1 MRRRHLLGAMGAAA
15 LSAPLSIPRLAHAQA
30 TRPLRFVPSSD
41 LAIIDPIWTLAYVT
55 RNHGFMVFD
64 TLYGLDEHFMPQP
77 QMVAGHVVESDGL
90 LWRLTLRDGLLFHDG
105 TPVLAADCV
114 ASIRRWASIDAFG
127 QMLMAVTEELSAPSD
142 KEIRFRLRRPF
153 PLLPTALAKGSPLM
167 CAIMP
172 ARLAA
177 TPATTQVTEMVGSGP
192 FRFVADERV
201 TGSRAV
207 YGKFEKYVP
216 APGASSFL
224 AGRKIVHFNRVEWHS
239 VPDSGTAAA
248 ALQAGEVDWLETP
261 SFDLLPPL
269 QRNRNVVVQNID
281 PTGTI
286 GVLRI
291 NHQHAPFNN
300 PAILRALLGA
310 LDQKSCMT
318 AVAGD
323 DAALWR
329 ADVGFFTPDTPMAS
343 DAGTEVMSGPRDLE
357 KARQALA
364 AAGYKGE
371 KVVLL
376 GASNIEAINAMS
388 MVVQDTL
395 TRIGMNVDYV
405 STDWGTVMQRR
416 TSNQP
421 TDKGGWSCFVG
432 TWSGNDLANPAV
444 SVTLRGDG
452 KGAGGWLESPEI
464 ERLRAAWF
472 EAPDLASQ
480 QRICREL
487 QVQAWKDVPYIPLG
501 QFRTQAAWR
510 REITGL
516 SKGFP
521 LFWNVKP
528 A

>member
-1 MRRRHLLGAMGAAA
+1 MRRRDVLSAIGAATS
-15 LSAPLSIPRLAHAQA
+15 LPLFTPRLARAQA
-30 TRPLRFVPSSD
+30 ARPLRFVPSSD

-77 QMVAGHVVESDGL
+77 QMVAGHVVENDGR

-114 ASIRRWASIDAFG
+114 ASIRRWASVDAFG
-127 QMLMAVTEELSAPSD
+127 QVLMAMTEELSAVGD
-142 KEIRFRLRRPF
+142 KEIRFRLSRPF
-153 PLLPTALAKGSPLM
+153 PLLPTALAKGNPLM

-192 FRFVADERV
+192 FRFVAEERIP
-201 TGSRAV
+201 GSRAV
-207 YGKFEKYVP
+207 YSKFEKYAP
-216 APGASSFL
+216 APGNSSFL
-224 AGRKIVHFNRVEWHS
+224 AGAKVVHFGRVEWHS

-269 QRNRNVVVQNID
+269 LRNRNVAVRNVD

-291 NHQHAPFNN
+291 NHLHPPFNN
-300 PAILRALLGA
+300 PAIRRALLSA
-310 LDQKSCMT
+310 LDQKACMT

-323 DAALWR
+323 DASLWR

-343 DAGTEVMSGPRDLE
+343 DAGTTVMSAPRDLE
-357 KARQALA
+357 KARRELTE
-364 AAGYKGE
+364 AGYKGE

-395 TRIGMNVDYV
+395 SRIGMNVDYI

-421 TDKGGWSCFVG
+421 TEKGGWSAFVG

-452 KGAGGWLESPEI
+452 KAAGGWLESAEI
-464 ERLRAAWF
+464 ERLRTAWF
-472 EAPDLASQ
+472 EAPDLSTQ
-480 QRICREL
+480 QRICRDL
-487 QVQAWKDVPYIPLG
+487 QMQAWKDVPYIPLG
-501 QFRTQAAWR
+501 QYRPQAAWR
-510 REITGL
+510 KEITGL

>member
-1 MRRRHLLGAMGAAA
+1 MRRRDFLGAIGAATS
-15 LSAPLSIPRLAHAQA
+15 LPLLTPHVARAQA
-30 TRPLRFVPSSD
+30 ARPLRFVPSSD

-77 QMVAGHVVESDGL
+77 QMVAGHAVENDGL

-127 QMLMAVTEELSAPSD
+127 QTLMAVTEELSAPGD

-201 TGSRAV
+201 TGSRVV
-207 YGKFEKYVP
+207 YSKFDKYVP
-216 APGASSFL
+216 ASGTSSFL
-224 AGRKIVHFNRVEWHS
+224 AGPKIVHFNRVEWHS

-269 QRNRNVVVQNID
+269 LRNRNVVVQNID

-310 LDQKSCMT
+310 LDQKACMT

-343 DAGTEVMSGPRDLE
+343 DAGTEVMTGPRDLQ

-376 GASNIEAINAMS
+376 GASNIESINAMS

-472 EAPDLASQ
+472 EAPDLATQ

-501 QFRTQAAWR
+501 QFRPQAAWR
-510 REITGL
+510 KEITGL

>member
-1 MRRRHLLGAMGAAA
+1 MRRRDFLGAMGAAA
-15 LSAPLSIPRLAHAQA
+15 TSLPLAAPRIARAQA
-30 TRPLRFVPSSD
+30 ARPLRFVPSSD

-64 TLYGLDEHFMPQP
+64 TLYGLDERFMPQP
-77 QMVAGHVVESDGL
+77 QMVSGHVVENDGK
-90 LWRLTLRDGLLFHDG
+90 LWRLTLRDGLRFHDG

-114 ASIRRWASIDAFG
+114 ASIRRWATIDAFG
-127 QMLMAVTEELSAPSD
+127 QALMAVTEELSAASD
-142 KEIRFRLRRPF
+142 KEIRFRLSRPF

-192 FRFVADERV
+192 FRFVANERV
-201 TGSRAV
+201 PGSRAV
-207 YGKFEKYVP
+207 YSKFENYVP
-216 APGASSFL
+216 APGTSSFL
-224 AGRKIVHFNRVEWHS
+224 AGPKQVHFNRVEWHS

-269 QRNRNVVVQNID
+269 RRNRNVVVQNVD

-291 NHQHAPFNN
+291 NHLHPPFDN
-300 PAILRALLGA
+300 PAILRVLLSV
-310 LDQKSCMT
+310 LDQKACMT

-323 DAALWR
+323 DPELYR
-329 ADVGFFTPDTPMAS
+329 TGIGFFTPDTPMAT
-343 DAGTEVMSGPRDLE
+343 DAGSEVMSGPRDLE
-357 KARQALA
+357 KAKRDLA

-376 GASNIEAINAMS
+376 GASNIESINAMS
-388 MVVQDTL
+388 IVVQDTL
-395 TRIGMNVDYV
+395 TRLGMNVDYV

-421 TDKGGWSCFVG
+421 TEKGGWSAFVG
-432 TWSGNDLANPAV
+432 TWSGADLANPAV

-452 KGAGGWLESPEI
+452 KAAGGWLTAPEI
-464 ERLRAAWF
+464 ERLRVAWF
-472 EAPDLASQ
+472 EAPDLAAQ
-480 QRICREL
+480 QRISRDL
-487 QVQAWKDVPYIPLG
+487 QLQAWKDVPYIPLG
-501 QFRTQAAWR
+501 QFRPQAAWR
-510 REITGL
+510 KEITGL
-516 SKGFP
+516 SSGFP